1 MRGLE
6 IRLKTSMYL
15 ALVRPHL
22 GHATQVCM
30 GPADQLDLIGE
41 VKRVQRRAT
50 KYILKLPLS
59 CEQSYKNRLIELKL
73 LPLTNWHEILD
84 IVFFF
89 KIVNGLVDINPD
101 ITPEVRNA
109 RTPYYRVSQK
119 PRQNH

>member
-1 MRGLE
+1 
-6 IRLKTSMYL
+6 
-15 ALVRPHL
+15 V
-22 GHATQVCM
+22 

-73 LPLTNWHEILD
+73 LPLTNWHEFLD
-84 IVFFF
+84 IVLFF

-119 PRQNH
+119 KPQNH